1 VVSVTISAALAG
13 WLLMVGGAWS
23 KWAVSAGYKQTLTG
37 TGACV
42 GWLGV

>member
-1 VVSVTISAALAG
+1 VVSVTVSAALAG

-23 KWAVSAGYKQTLTG
+23 KWAESDSHEQTLTG